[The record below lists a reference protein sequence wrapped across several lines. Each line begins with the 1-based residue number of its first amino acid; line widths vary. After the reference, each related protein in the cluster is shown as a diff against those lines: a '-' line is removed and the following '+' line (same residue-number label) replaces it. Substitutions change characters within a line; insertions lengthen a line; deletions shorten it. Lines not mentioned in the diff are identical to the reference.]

1 MKKTLV
7 KDLMSPVQVTVKRE
21 TSLPEL
27 VALMA
32 EHSVRA
38 LPVVEEPG
46 KLLGIVSETDL
57 FLHEKCI
64 PFSLEKVPTLLGQF
78 VEAEEVERL
87 EVTQKVT
94 VGEVMSTRVV
104 TIGENATVYEA
115 TILMHERHLSLLP
128 VVEDGKLT
136 GLLRRIHLLRRI
148 YG

>member
-1 MKKTLV
+1 
-7 KDLMSPVQVTVKRE
+7 
-21 TSLPEL
+21 
-27 VALMA
+27 
-32 EHSVRA
+32 
-38 LPVVEEPG
+38 
-46 KLLGIVSETDL
+46 
-57 FLHEKCI
+57 
-64 PFSLEKVPTLLGQF
+64 